1 MSARSERRREEL
13 IRTSNYYGEQ
23 AARAHLDGYHH
34 DALTAIG
41 LAIDAL
47 RKLVRRGGS
56 DLPKYL
62 DVLADAL
69 RDRAEII
76 SALASPELYDQ
87 GVKDAKEGIELYR
100 EHGGAAGR
108 PAALWIAT
116 AQVQLAE
123 LYAATGQ
130 VSHANAASAAA
141 RAEYLQ
147 HETADEQ
154 FQISLAHALSRCANV
169 MTPADAALAA
179 RREAVRRYRPWLT
192 QDGHLWKYR
201 FDRGLIWRSTPTL
214 RRASQTAWD
223 LAEQL
228 GPPNKDTAREA
239 LAALQDAAEGF
250 AALISSPAMLVPSA
264 LIWVETATVRAIAE
278 RVAEWLTVV
287 GATATADAYLAEV
300 DGITSDVETSIRA
313 LRPLLTSC
321 AGF

>member
-23 AARAHLDGYHH
+23 AARAHLAGYHG
-34 DALTAIG
+34 DALTAAG
-41 LAIDAL
+41 LAIEAL
-47 RKLVRRGGS
+47 RKLVRRGGP

-108 PAALWIAT
+108 AAPLWIAT

-130 VSHANAASAAA
+130 VSHANAAAAA
-141 RAEYLQ
+141 ALAEYRQ
-147 HETADEQ
+147 RETADEQ
-154 FQISLAHALSRCANV
+154 SQIHLAHALSRCANV
-169 MTPADAALAA
+169 MTPANAALAT

-201 FDRGLIWRSTPTL
+201 FDRDLIWLSTPTL

-228 GPPNKDTAREA
+228 GPPNKDTGREA

-250 AALISSPAMLVPSA
+250 AALITSPAMLAPSA
-264 LIWVETATVRAIAE
+264 LIWVEIATVREVAGRIA
-278 RVAEWLTVV
+278 AWLAVV
-287 GATATADAYLAEV
+287 GATTTADAYLAKV
-300 DGITSDVETSIRA
+300 DDNTSDVETSIRT
-313 LRPLLTSC
+313 LRPLLIPY
-321 AGF
+321 ADF